1 MWSEFALEFVDINS
15 DEPFSLRAAE
25 HCLFCLFA
33 VFFSLSVYG
42 SFGGSLASPG
52 MRPGIELFLL
62 TTPTWVL
69 MQTFVILIREI
80 HGTLRNIKNLFIS
93 AFQFYRES
101 LHASANQYQTV
112 KQILR
117 YENICLHSSSRM
129 FFRFSE
135 TLLFL
140 QHHAHCLETCS
151 IVAARSRKHAM
162 QNYHSEYLLAL

>member
-1 MWSEFALEFVDINS
+1 M
-15 DEPFSLRAAE
+15 
-25 HCLFCLFA
+25 
-33 VFFSLSVYG
+33 
-42 SFGGSLASPG
+42 
-52 MRPGIELFLL
+52 
-62 TTPTWVL
+62 
-69 MQTFVILIREI
+69 
-80 HGTLRNIKNLFIS
+80 
-93 AFQFYRES
+93 
-101 LHASANQYQTV
+101 HASANQYQTV

-162 QNYHSEYLLAL
+162 QNYHSEYLLALKHPKTSKNVDRVSLTTYQALKSRNLPLLLIYTYFIKCKQDKYTMDLGQLNLSQQCCQSINTLWAKKCLVKK